1 MVERRRSARKRVIYS
16 AKATY
21 AGRTA
26 LIDGVVRN
34 LSEGGARFDAD
45 QAIAVPDRFDLALP
59 HEGAVKAARVA
70 WRHDRSIGIAF
81 DAPSRGKR

>member
-1 MVERRRSARKRVIYS
+1 MVERRRSPRKRVIYS

-21 AGRTA
+21 AGRQA

-45 QAIAVPDRFDLALP
+45 QAIAVPDSFELEMP
-59 HEGAVKAARVA
+59 HEGATRRARVT
-70 WRHDRSIGIAF
+70 WRHDHSIGLAF
-81 DAPSRGKR
+81 DAPGKR